1 MFYSAISSLL
11 FYIFALAALLSA
23 IGVVALRNPV
33 SSALSMALCFG
44 FTAAIFFGM
53 GASFLG
59 ISQVIVYAGAI
70 LVLFLF
76 IIMMLDVKDEEKTTD
91 STIFSCAG
99 VVIAGVFAGV
109 ITSAALRLP
118 GATGGACPFH
128 ALVDN
133 LCALCV
139 GQDCPAAVEQAQQV
153 ASYGGALPELS
164 GAVADTSCLGSV
176 LFSQYSITFV
186 ILSFA
191 LLAGAAG
198 AVAIGRKLRKD

>member
-11 FYIFALAALLSA
+11 FYVFALAALLSA
-23 IGVVALRNPV
+23 VGVVAFRNPV

-59 ISQVIVYAGAI
+59 ISQIIVYAGAI

-76 IIMMLDVKDEEKTTD
+76 IVMMLDVKAEER
-91 STIFSCAG
+91 STGGWVYSAAG
-99 VVIAGVFAGV
+99 VVVAGVFAGI
-109 ITSAALRLP
+109 ITNAALLLP
-118 GATGGACPFH
+118 GATGGHCPFR
-128 ALVDN
+128 ALLEN
-133 LCALCV
+133 LGVLCV
-139 GQDCPAAVEQAQQV
+139 GNGCQVADAALPE
-153 ASYGGALPELS
+153 ASYGGALPALS
-164 GAVADTSCLGSV
+164 QPAADTVLLGNT
-176 LFSQYSITFV
+176 LFSHYSITFV

-198 AVAIGRKLRKD
+198 AVAVGRKLRKD